1 MNKLCIQYYKTAYGE
16 LILGSF
22 DDKLC
27 ICDWRYRKMR
37 SSINKKILQSLD
49 AQFKEEETP
58 VILTARNQ
66 LNEYFSGAR
75 KEFEIPLLL
84 VGTAFQKSVWNE
96 LLKIP
101 FGQTETYLGLSE
113 KLGDEKAIRAVAN
126 ANGANAISIIVP
138 CHRIVGSKG
147 EMVGYAGG
155 VRVKEKLLGLESDN
169 PNTEQ
174 MSLFN

>member
-1 MNKLCIQYYKTAYGE
+1 
-16 LILGSF
+16 
-22 DDKLC
+22 
-27 ICDWRYRKMR
+27 MR
-37 SSINKKILQSLD
+37 SSINRKILQSLD
-49 AQFKEEETP
+49 AQFEEEETP
-58 VILTARNQ
+58 VIKNARNQ
-66 LNEYFSGAR
+66 LGEYFSGNR

-155 VRVKEKLLGLESDN
+155 VKVKEKLLGLESDN

>member
-1 MNKLCIQYYKTAYGE
+1 
-16 LILGSF
+16 
-22 DDKLC
+22 
-27 ICDWRYRKMR
+27 MR
-37 SSINKKILQSLD
+37 SSINRKILQSLD
-49 AQFKEEETP
+49 AQFEEEETP

-66 LNEYFSGAR
+66 LDEYFSGAR

-101 FGQTETYLGLSE
+101 YGQTETYLGLSE

-174 MSLFN
+174 MNLFN

>member
-22 DDKLC
+22 EDKLC
-27 ICDWRYRKMR
+27 LCDWRYRKMR
-37 SSINKKILQSLD
+37 SSINRKILQSLD
-49 AQFKEEETP
+49 AQFEEEETP

-66 LNEYFSGAR
+66 LDEYFSGAR

-101 FGQTETYLGLSE
+101 YGQTETYLGLSE

-174 MSLFN
+174 MNLFN